1 MLSLLLVPL
10 KEFLQFS
17 TKLNNSIQF
26 NNLLIVHKPME
37 TMDALMVE
45 WTIVSTILKIKVIF
59 HHNIGINTWQTYP
72 YAGAQGSCRFAT
84 GLFKI
89 TGYANITDCV
99 TLSNA
104 LTVRP
109 ISVAVDGNN
118 FQFYKSG
125 IFSNCYTNLSLA
137 VLLVGMTDSFW
148 NLKNSWGVSW
158 GEGGYIRIARGNT
171 CGVCNV
177 ASYPTVSV

>member
-1 MLSLLLVPL
+1 
-10 KEFLQFS
+10 
-17 TKLNNSIQF
+17 
-26 NNLLIVHKPME
+26 
-37 TMDALMVE
+37 MDSAFDYVVDHGL
-45 WTIVSTILKIKVIF
+45 TTTDK
-59 HHNIGINTWQTYP
+59 YP
-72 YAGAQGSCRFAT
+72 YVARNQACAVDGGSI
-84 GLFKI
+84 KI
-89 TGYANITDCV
+89 SGYVDVKGCND
-99 TLSNA
+99 LENA
-104 LTVRP
+104 LSSRP